1 MIKLIDAIGNVEKTN
16 TSENK
21 IVAARAAYDALT
33 DEQKALVTNYTVLTK
48 AESAYKTLPQTG
60 MSGFHKVFA
69 GLAALMGITGM
80 GLIKKSRKEDE
91 EE

>member
-1 MIKLIDAIGNVEKTN
+1 MV
-16 TSENK
+16 S
-21 IVAARAAYDALT
+21 ARAAYDALT